1 MKKYNTIKE
10 TSLTHLP
17 NVYFADQS
25 PKYPL
30 GSLLKGF
37 RQLSDLFVKV
47 YCWSKFRGNIIRY
60 TLT

>member
-10 TSLTHLP
+10 TSLKHLP

-25 PKYPL
+25 AKYPL

-47 YCWSKFRGNIIRY
+47 YCWSKF
-60 TLT
+60 